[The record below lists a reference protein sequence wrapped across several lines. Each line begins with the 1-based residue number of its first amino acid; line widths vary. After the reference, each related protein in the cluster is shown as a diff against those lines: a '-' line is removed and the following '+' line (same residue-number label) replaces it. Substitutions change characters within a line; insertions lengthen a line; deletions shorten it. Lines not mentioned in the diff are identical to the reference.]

1 MSYVYQNQHG
11 VFTVQNQATI
21 NDPKFIRFITPRY
34 EDLFSL
40 PDGEQVLLCYSDRTK
55 EAFVCKYLDDYHF
68 MLGWRS
74 YHICEFSERM
84 RDNGTTVL
92 PFPEKRMIWSN
103 FNLDLKD
110 WIEDLKESYPD
121 LTDDEYETK
130 MWEENRECLSDHQI
144 MLNISC
150 GDDILAIG
158 DLGRWNGRRMGY
170 KVYESGKISD
180 CLSTECEFAEWY
192 VDREGE
198 FKSRQANH
206 DGTDYIYYR
215 KFKED
220 ADYDDRAELMDQIY
234 RGVAKQED
242 IDRLTEKLGRAI
254 CAVYGWELPTQK
266 EEQVKVR

>member
-121 LTDDEYETK
+121 LTDDEY
-130 MWEENRECLSDHQI
+130 
-144 MLNISC
+144 
-150 GDDILAIG
+150 
-158 DLGRWNGRRMGY
+158 
-170 KVYESGKISD
+170 
-180 CLSTECEFAEWY
+180 
-192 VDREGE
+192 
-198 FKSRQANH
+198 
-206 DGTDYIYYR
+206 
-215 KFKED
+215 
-220 ADYDDRAELMDQIY
+220 
-234 RGVAKQED
+234 
-242 IDRLTEKLGRAI
+242 
-254 CAVYGWELPTQK
+254 
-266 EEQVKVR
+266 